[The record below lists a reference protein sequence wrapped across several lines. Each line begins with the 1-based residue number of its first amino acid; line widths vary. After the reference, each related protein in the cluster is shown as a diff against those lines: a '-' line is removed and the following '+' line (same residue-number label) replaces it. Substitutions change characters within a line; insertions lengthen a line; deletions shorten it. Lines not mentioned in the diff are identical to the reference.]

1 MISSM
6 SIVWIVNLQNRFAT
20 TYIFVL
26 QFSAKSACKKQLRLS
41 EDTVERVVNIQKG
54 YQRQGH
60 AIDFVDFLLD
70 DENEVLRRCD
80 EAERYLLTV
89 TARRTYEDRV

>member
-1 MISSM
+1 MDRDIHTDAL
-6 SIVWIVNLQNRFAT
+6 IYRT
-20 TYIFVL
+20 TVL
-26 QFSAKSACKKQLRLS
+26 SEGLKLS
-41 EDTVERVVNIQKG
+41 EDTVERVVDIQKR

-70 DENEVLRRCD
+70 DDNEVNRRCE

-89 TARRTYEDRV
+89 TARRSYEDRL

>member
-1 MISSM
+1 MDRDIHTDAL
-6 SIVWIVNLQNRFAT
+6 IYRT
-20 TYIFVL
+20 TVL
-26 QFSAKSACKKQLRLS
+26 SEGLRLS
-41 EDTVERVVNIQKG
+41 EETVERVVNIQKG

-89 TARRTYEDRV
+89 TARHSYEDRV

>member
-1 MISSM
+1 MDRDIHTDAL
-6 SIVWIVNLQNRFAT
+6 IFRT
-20 TYIFVL
+20 TV
-26 QFSAKSACKKQLRLS
+26 LS
-41 EDTVERVVNIQKG
+41 EGMKLSEQTVERVVDIQKR

-70 DENEVLRRCD
+70 DENEVNRRCD

-89 TARRTYEDRV
+89 TARHPYEDRV

>member
-1 MISSM
+1 MDRDIHTDAL
-6 SIVWIVNLQNRFAT
+6 IYRT
-20 TYIFVL
+20 TV
-26 QFSAKSACKKQLRLS
+26 LS
-41 EDTVERVVNIQKG
+41 EGLKLSEETVERVVDIQKR

-70 DENEVLRRCD
+70 DENEVNRRCE

-89 TARRTYEDRV
+89 TARHSYEDRV

>member
-1 MISSM
+1 MDRDIHTDAL
-6 SIVWIVNLQNRFAT
+6 IYRT
-20 TYIFVL
+20 TVL
-26 QFSAKSACKKQLRLS
+26 SEGLKLS
-41 EDTVERVVNIQKG
+41 EDTVERVVDIQKR

-70 DENEVLRRCD
+70 DDNEVNRRCE

-89 TARRTYEDRV
+89 TARRPYEDRV